1 VILVE
6 GPNDLMVYKYAI
18 KKKVLELIKNDNT
31 IEDQERYAD
40 TYLSFKNIAIIPH
53 HGKQTAYKICKL
65 CQHLKLDY
73 FIIAD
78 WDFETNFIEHLD
90 KSFDDLKKEAV
101 WEKIKAEKNIKGSII
116 EETTIQKMFTTN
128 KNLRKLSVNS
138 EQIHFNI
145 SKLETVIGY
154 GSNDKNSLKIWE
166 LLADLKISEKLFP
179 KSLDQFLEFD
189 EIVTEAEFSLEEDV
203 MGFRFS
209 F

>member
-1 VILVE
+1 ME

-53 HGKQTAYKICKL
+53 HGKHTAYKICEL

-90 KSFDDLKKEAV
+90 KSFDDLKKEDV
-101 WEKIKAEKNIKGSII
+101 WEQIKAEKNTKGSIM

-145 SKLETVIGY
+145 PKLEAVIGY

-166 LLADLKISEKLFP
+166 LLPDLKISEKLFP

-189 EIVTEAEFSLEEDV
+189 DFVTGTESPVEEDL
-203 MGFRFS
+203 MEIPF
-209 F
+209 